1 MMITRRIF
9 LLGSGALIAPTA
21 LANAVPQRREHQDL
35 RILEANDVVLKIVG
49 WSNGGDDANAVWIT
63 ISPSWRTAW
72 R

>member
-1 MMITRRIF
+1 MMMTRRAF
-9 LLGSGALIAPTA
+9 LLSSGVLIAQPA
-21 LANAVPQRREHQDL
+21 LANAVPQRPEHQDL

-63 ISPSWRTAW
+63 IGPSWRTAW